1 MLSRNLYLFSMDF
14 RSILFKL
21 FILPFFDYCSSIFIH
36 LENNI
41 DKNRLY
47 SVFSKS
53 VNKILNINIHSST
66 PDIQLKL
73 LKNFNILPLIFRYFQ
88 HFCIFSHSLF
98 KFNSKLP
105 LVTSILIFNSRQHII
120 QQPFNTSKKKYSFSI
135 VSAKILSLFIYS
147 RLSLSK
153 LGFQNYINSNLIKL
167 FNLCNHV
174 WDLDVFY

>member
-14 RSILFKL
+14 LSILFKL
-21 FILPFFDYCSSIFIH
+21 FILPFIDYCSSLFIH

-120 QQPFNTSKKKYSFSI
+120 QQPIRQKKYSFSI

-153 LGFQNYINSNLIKL
+153 LGFKNYINSNLIKL